1 MNRRAACFLAALA
14 ALGAFAPRPARALP
28 DFRSFVPGGWADAIV
43 ALPAASATATFV
55 PLPVALTGGVT
66 SFVNGSVI
74 QSGATASPAAPGWS
88 WRLDGSEFA
97 GFGLGAYNPG
107 VYAWANNVPV
117 VVRGGR
123 HTLEQVVD
131 PAGVVVEINEVNN
144 DYSRQFYWTPP
155 ELPAQSITLRPAA
168 PERTGGWTGLP
179 SAATRT
185 INTDSYRLPNST
197 GAPGDGPWQIVA
209 VHVPTQDSD
218 VDLQVFPAGASALDV
233 FATPLQSSQFAG
245 DETDY
250 IVVNRAAFGSAP
262 LDVAAVNSGG
272 STDFLIER
280 RGTGSVAGFGNA
292 WIEDSLAASQAV
304 AIHAFHVD
312 ASPLPISIEVGRDG
326 TAGLG
331 YEVFSPLQPTSV
343 RAGGMTFRRLGPSDP
358 ALRSTIGNMAA
369 GDYALVIFR
378 TGNDGFAPLHYRFR
392 VRPAP
397 GELRPFTSVG
407 WAACIVPRREG
418 SADGLDAP
426 VTPLEGW
433 TPTTRIDLAIRN
445 DFFTTAIPAI
455 AAATFDGVGVGT
467 GALDSLG
474 ALGTAAW
481 FGRNQLYRGGR
492 HTLGVWADPTDQIAE
507 FNEADNQEARQWTW
521 SGLPIVNDSSYT
533 RPGPTPRFGGTSAIP
548 AGSVVTSNVDGY
560 RTPLYRAGRS
570 DGFWGA
576 VAVTPLNMTTDL
588 DVFSYLPST
597 SPTHGFTEALRASI
611 NPYGRTDIVL
621 FDIQDTG
628 SRSMDVGVEDWDG
641 AANFRMQST
650 ISHYDAGGASNRF
663 GTYTIPAGQVVSVI
677 EAPPGPAGDV
687 TWRLRNLDGA
697 TNLALALVPRHDAT
711 GNYSLS
717 NEAQA
722 GRVADLHGNGE
733 DELLTAPMPTEYYAL
748 VVYRPNANAAGQ
760 AAARFTITTSG
771 PGTTD
776 AGDLAPPSIAFAG
789 ASPNPVRGAA
799 TMRFDLPAAQHV
811 TLALYDV
818 AGQRVATLADG
829 PWTAGRH
836 AVAWDGRGAD
846 GRALAAGLYFARFDA
861 GTVHASRKVTLV
873 H

>member
-14 ALGAFAPRPARALP
+14 ALAAFAPRPARALP

-74 QSGATASPAAPGWS
+74 QSGTTASPAAPGWS
-88 WRLDGSEFA
+88 WRLDGGEFA

-123 HTLEQVVD
+123 HTLEQMAD
-131 PAGVVVEINEVNN
+131 PAGVVAELNEVNN

-155 ELPAQSITLRPAA
+155 ELPAHSIASHPAP
-168 PERTGGWTGLP
+168 PERTGGWAGLP
-179 SAATRT
+179 SAVTRT

-197 GAPGDGPWQIVA
+197 GAPGDGPWQVVA

-218 VDLQVFPAGASALDV
+218 VDLHVFGAGVSALDV
-233 FATPLQSSQFAG
+233 FAMPIQTSQFAD

-280 RGTGSVAGFGNA
+280 RGTGSVVGFGNA

-331 YEVFSPLQPTSV
+331 YEVFSPLQPISG
-343 RAGGMTFRRLGPSDP
+343 RAGGMTFRRLGHTDP
-358 ALRSTIGNMAA
+358 ALRSQIGNMEP

-378 TGNDGFAPLHYRFR
+378 TGNDGFAPLRYRFR

-397 GELRPFTSVG
+397 GELRPFTPEG
-407 WAACIVPRREG
+407 WAASIVPRRMG
-418 SADGLDAP
+418 SPDGVDNP

-433 TPTTRIDLAIRN
+433 TPTTYMNLAVTN
-445 DFFTTAIPAI
+445 DSPTPATPV
-455 AAATFDGVGVGT
+455 AAAGTFDGGVF
-467 GALDSLG
+467 GAGYLDTIP
-474 ALGTAAW
+474 ALTSAAW
-481 FGRNQLYRGGR
+481 FASNLSLRGGR
-492 HTLGVWADPTDQIAE
+492 HTLGVWADPADQIAE
-507 FNEADNQEARQWTW
+507 FDEADNQDARQWVW
-521 SGLPIVNDSSYT
+521 SGLAIVNDSAYT
-533 RPGPTPRFGGTSAIP
+533 RPCPAPRTAGHAAIP
-548 AGSVVTSNVDGY
+548 PDTARAFNADGY

-576 VAVTPLNMTTDL
+576 VGITPLSTTVDL
-588 DVFSYLPST
+588 DLHAFLPST
-597 SPTHGFTEALRASI
+597 GPRDGYVTPVSRSVSPFGL
-611 NPYGRTDIVL
+611 TDILL

-628 SRSMDVGVEDWDG
+628 SRSLDVGVVDWDG
-641 AANFRMQST
+641 TANFRMQST
-650 ISHYDAGGASNRF
+650 ISHYDAGGSSNHF
-663 GTYTIPAGQVVSVI
+663 GTYTIPQGRILSVI
-677 EAPPGPAGDV
+677 EAPPGPAGTV
-687 TWRLRNLDGA
+687 TWRLRNLDG
-697 TNLALALVPRHDAT
+697 TTDLALALVPRHLAS
-711 GNYSLS
+711 GNYSMS
-717 NEAQA
+717 DERDA
-722 GRVADLHGNGE
+722 GHVVDVNGNGA
-733 DELLTAPMPTEYYAL
+733 DEFLTASMPTDYYAL
-748 VVYRPNANAAGQ
+748 VVFRPNAASLAQGP
-760 AAARFTITTSG
+760 ARFTITTSG
-771 PGTTD
+771 PGTTGAD
-776 AGDLAPPSIAFAG
+776 DVAPAAVAFAG
-789 ASPNPVRGAA
+789 ASPNPVRGAT

-818 AGQRVATLADG
+818 AGKRVATLADG
-829 PWTAGRH
+829 PWAAGRH
-836 AVAWDGRGAD
+836 AVAWDGRGTD
-846 GRALAAGLYFARFDA
+846 GRELAAGLYFARFDA